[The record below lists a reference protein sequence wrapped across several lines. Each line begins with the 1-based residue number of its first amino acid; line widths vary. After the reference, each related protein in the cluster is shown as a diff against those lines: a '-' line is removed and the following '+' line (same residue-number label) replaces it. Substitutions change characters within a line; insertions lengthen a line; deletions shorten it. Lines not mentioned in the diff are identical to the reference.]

1 MPPSPGSVGV
11 VDVHQHLWPPS
22 FLDEL
27 RRRRATPYLRGWTL
41 HVAGEPPY
49 DVDPAAHDVEQRA
62 AAELA
67 AGRSDVLVSMS
78 APLGVES
85 LPDRERTR
93 LLDSWHDG
101 VLGLPTPFRAWAS
114 VPDRDPHPDEV
125 TTAVKD
131 GFVGLQVGAH
141 LLADPT
147 RLEVL
152 APVLR
157 RCEELDVPVLVHP
170 GPVDAAPGAP
180 AWWPAVHQYVV
191 QLQAAWWS
199 WTTAGRSL
207 LPDLRICFAAGA
219 GLAPLHHERF
229 VARGGG
235 RFRVDPQVFVDTSS
249 HGRQAVDHL
258 TRALGIDPVVLGSDR
273 PYAHPLD
280 HSLDQP
286 VGVTLGDAARHAI
299 TVSNPRRLLEG
310 TRP

>member
-1 MPPSPGSVGV
+1 VPPSPGS
-11 VDVHQHLWPPS
+11 VDVHQHLWPVS

-27 RRRRATPYLRGWTL
+27 RRRTSTPYLRGWTL

-49 DVDPAAHDVEQRA
+49 DVDPAAHDVARRA
-62 AAELA
+62 EVELA
-67 AGRSDVLVSMS
+67 DGRSEVLLSMS
-78 APLGVES
+78 APLGVEA
-85 LPDRERTR
+85 LPERDRTR
-93 LLDSWHDG
+93 LLDAWHEG
-101 VLGLPTPFRAWAS
+101 VLALPRPFRAWAS
-114 VPDRDPHPDEV
+114 VPDVDPDPDEV
-125 TTAVKD
+125 TAAVKD

-141 LLADPT
+141 LLAEPT
-147 RLEVL
+147 RVEAL

-170 GPVDAAPGAP
+170 GPVESTPGAP

-199 WTTAGRSL
+199 WMTAGRSL

-219 GLAPLHHERF
+219 GLAPLHHERY

-235 RFRVDPQVFVDTSS
+235 RFRVDPWVFVDTSS

-273 PYAHPLD
+273 PYAEPI
-280 HSLDQP
+280 DQP
-286 VGVTLGDAARHAI
+286 LAVTLGDAAHHAI
-299 TVSNPRRLLEG
+299 TVRNPRRLLEG
-310 TRP
+310 QRP